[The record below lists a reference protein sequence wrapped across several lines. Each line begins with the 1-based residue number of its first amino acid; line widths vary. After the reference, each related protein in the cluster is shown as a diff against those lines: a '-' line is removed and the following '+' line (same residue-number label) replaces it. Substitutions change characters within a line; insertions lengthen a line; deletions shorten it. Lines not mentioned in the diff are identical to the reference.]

1 MVQWLEL
8 YNLQWD
14 HNKKLTMKH
23 IKLFEEWLADKSQP
37 FLFEGGAAGHMSH
50 PYDDK
55 GLTFGDFKK
64 IVDAGLRGELNFEE
78 EPIEKTDGQNL
89 FVTMKD
95 GKVMF
100 ARNTGDTKDP
110 MSLNQFVSKF
120 EAHDVPGVRDT
131 FVFAAKDLANLLSKL
146 PSSKQAEI
154 FNDGKNFMNMELI
167 YSKNPNVIN
176 YDTDVIQF
184 HNITKT
190 DGDGNILDTDSRP
203 AKEIPQI
210 LAKVKSNVGKTF
222 KIIPPRILQLQKDV
236 DFSNNKKKF
245 EDKII
250 ALQRRYGLNDGDEV
264 SRYHEMWWRELID
277 ADFPNLSQDVK
288 EGLLRRWAYGD
299 KKTLNMRSLAKQ
311 IGKEEAALVKK
322 YDKEDV
328 KKKYKENIRPF
339 EDLFLELGSTI
350 IRNASNFVAA
360 NPSDEAQ
367 RLRAYLD
374 TETTKIKKGG
384 GVNQIKKVED
394 QLAKLDRIG
403 GLDSIYPSEGIVFRY
418 NGKLYKLTGA
428 FAPLNQL
435 LGIIK
440 YGR

>member
-1 MVQWLEL
+1 
-8 YNLQWD
+8 
-14 HNKKLTMKH
+14 MKH
-23 IKLFEEWLADKSQP
+23 IKLFEEWLTDKSQP

-55 GLTFGDFKK
+55 GLTFGDFRK
-64 IVDAGLRGELNFEE
+64 IIDAGLRGELNFEE

-100 ARNTGDTKDP
+100 ARNTGDTKNP
-110 MSLNQFVSKF
+110 MSLDQFVSKF
-120 EAHDVPGVRDT
+120 EAHSVPLVGET

-146 PSSKQAEI
+146 PQAKQEEI
-154 FNDGKNFMNMELI
+154 FDNGKNFMNMELI

-210 LAKVKSNVGKTF
+210 LSKVKSNIGKTF
-222 KIIPPRILQLQKDV
+222 RIIPPRILQLQKDV
-236 DFSNNKKKF
+236 DFSTNQKKF
-245 EDKII
+245 DNKVT
-250 ALQRRYGLNDGDEV
+250 ALQRRYGLGDSDEV

-299 KKTLNMRSLAKQ
+299 KKSLNMRSLAKQ
-311 IGKEEAALVKK
+311 IGKDEAALVKK

-328 KKKYKENIRPF
+328 KKKYKENIKPF
-339 EDLFLELGSTI
+339 EDLFLELGATI
-350 IRNASNFVAA
+350 IKNANNFVAA

-374 TETTKIKKGG
+374 KETTKIRKGG
-384 GVNQIKKVED
+384 GVDQIKRVED
-394 QLAKLDRIG
+394 LLAKLDRIG
-403 GLDSIYPSEGIVFRY
+403 GLDSIYPSEGNVFRY

-428 FAPLNQL
+428 CAPLNQL